1 MGDSSCSVSELVCAA
16 VPGSVL
22 LILSAQQHEG
32 LRGCP
37 RHSPLFQSLSLK
49 LHTHTV
55 SFHLS
60 AGPDMPISCCFS
72 HTARQIPRSMVVD
85 YYETS
90 SKCSLPA
97 VVFITKKG
105 RAVCAN
111 PSNSWVQAYVTT
123 WS

>member
-1 MGDSSCSVSELVCAA
+1 MQQSLVRLRLSSLHSNMKVSLA
-16 VPGSVL
+16 VL
-22 LILSAQQHEG
+22 LIAAFCSLASSA
-32 LRGCP
+32 
-37 RHSPLFQSLSLK
+37 PLGS
-49 LHTHTV
+49 
-55 SFHLS
+55 
-60 AGPDMPISCCFS
+60 DMPISCCFS
-72 HTARQIPRSMVVD
+72 HTARQIPRSMLVD
-85 YYETS
+85 YYDTS